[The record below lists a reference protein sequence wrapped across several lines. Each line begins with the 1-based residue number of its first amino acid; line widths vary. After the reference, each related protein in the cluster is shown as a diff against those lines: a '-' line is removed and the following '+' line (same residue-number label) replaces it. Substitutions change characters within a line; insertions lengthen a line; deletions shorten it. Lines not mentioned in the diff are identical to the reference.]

1 MVNDTGVERQ
11 VAGSDRWRALTPT
24 LLAGL
29 VAVLLAAAFIQL
41 GSEMNE
47 GETRAFD
54 KSILHAMQALRVR
67 YPWVAPVMRDLTG
80 LGSTVVLTLCT
91 LVAVGYLALVA
102 ARRRA
107 WMVAIAVSLGAAG
120 VSLLKANFER
130 GRPSPAFAELM
141 APGMSF
147 PSGHAGM
154 SAIVFLTVGA
164 LLASHRRRAA
174 ERVYIFSVAAL
185 LTLLVGLSR
194 MALGVH
200 WATDVLAGWTYG
212 FAWALFW
219 LLLVRW
225 LEDGRGAARDRD
237 EVAPP

>member
-1 MVNDTGVERQ
+1 MANDNDVERPL
-11 VAGSDRWRALTPT
+11 ARSDRWRVLTPT
-24 LLAGL
+24 LLVGL
-29 VAVLLAAAFIQL
+29 VAVLLATAFVHL

-54 KSILHAMQALRVR
+54 KSILHGMQALRAR
-67 YPWVAPVMRDLTG
+67 HPWVAPVMRDLTG
-80 LGSTVVLTLCT
+80 LGSTAVLTLCT
-91 LVAVGYLALVA
+91 VVTVGYLALVA

-107 WMVAIAVSLGAAG
+107 WLVAIAVAVGAAG
-120 VSLLKANFER
+120 VSLLKAGFER
-130 GRPSPAFAELM
+130 VRPSPAFAELV

-174 ERVYIFSVAAL
+174 ERLYILGVAAL

-194 MALGVH
+194 IALGVH
-200 WATDVLAGWTYG
+200 WATDVFAGWTYG
-212 FAWALFW
+212 FAWALFC
-219 LLLVRW
+219 LLLARR
-225 LEDGRGAARDRD
+225 LEDGRGGAQIGTR
-237 EVAPP
+237 